1 VTTSRKN
8 PIKKQNRW
16 CIDRNRRCLKKKR
29 LLVFPQNRSKRR
41 VRRRMDPRK
50 KHGEMDTKQ
59 RRTVRTKRCP

>member
-1 VTTSRKN
+1 M
-8 PIKKQNRW
+8 
-16 CIDRNRRCLKKKR
+16 R
-29 LLVFPQNRSKRR
+29 LLIFPQNRSKRR